1 VSRAIA
7 IVFVLAGC
15 AKIESFEALPRYACV
30 GEAVVLTWKIKGDA
44 VLAVDPPT
52 PTVNQDGRHVIHPRA
67 NTRVTLVAE
76 RFFDSS
82 KPAVQE
88 ITVSQ
93 AESQLVTAPVDDQGT
108 CAGGVLRMPVT
119 ISQFS
124 DAIKVARVST
134 AADDPHSYTV
144 EHEGRSGMVAPNAT
158 SDAFAG
164 TPINGAWTLSA
175 ALLPS
180 EQCGTPTLPRN
191 LVVQVTTQ
199 CGGQP

>member
-1 VSRAIA
+1 VRRAAIA
-7 IVFVLAGC
+7 IVLVAC

-30 GEAVVLTWKIKGDA
+30 GEEVVLTWKINGDA
-44 VLAVDPPT
+44 ILAVDPPT
-52 PTVNQDGRHVIHPRA
+52 PTVKQAGRHVIRPRA

-93 AESQLVTAPVDDQGT
+93 AESKLVTAPVDDQGT
-108 CAGGVLRMPVT
+108 CADGVLRMPVT
-119 ISQFS
+119 VSQFS
-124 DAIKVARVST
+124 DAIKVARVSA
-134 AADDPHSYTV
+134 AADDQHRYTV
-144 EHEGRSGMVAPNAT
+144 EHEGRSDTVAPNAA
-158 SDAFAG
+158 SDTFAG
-164 TPINGAWTLSA
+164 TRINGTWTLSA
-175 ALLPS
+175 ALLPD
-180 EQCGTPTLPRN
+180 EQCQTQTLPRN